1 MKVWPGIVIAF
12 IFIFIAAHAQASEDS
27 IVLDR
32 FAVTVG
38 SLFGKTDS
46 NLRLDAGVGNI
57 GTEINFENDLGLKND
72 NNIFRIGAEYRPWKR
87 HQFGVNYYK
96 LSRDA
101 STTLD
106 RTIEFDGVVYPI
118 NINVDAFLDTKYL
131 AGTYTFWISVRDKTA
146 FGASI
151 GLSGFTVDAG
161 ISSPNP
167 ALATSVST
175 DLPVPLIGAEFRGAI
190 IDPLRVTGKF
200 QILPEVTIGDYS
212 GRVLDYSIE
221 LEYRF
226 IKNLGVAVAYS
237 GFDVD
242 LSVEK
247 RLFLGSINYNIQ
259 GVQVY
264 GRVAF

>member
-1 MKVWPGIVIAF
+1 MKVWSK
-12 IFIFIAAHAQASEDS
+12 IFIVLIFSFLADYAQASDDS

-46 NLRLDAGVGNI
+46 DLRLDAGVGNI
-57 GTEINFENDLGLKND
+57 GTDISFENDLGLKND

-87 HQFGVNYYK
+87 HQFGVSYYK

-106 RTIEFDGVVYPI
+106 RTIEFEGVVYPI
-118 NINVDAFLDTKYL
+118 NVNVDAFLDTKYL
-131 AGTYTFWISVRDKTA
+131 AGTYTLWVSVRERTA
-146 FGASI
+146 FGVSV
-151 GLSGFTVDAG
+151 GLTGFTVDAG

-167 ALATSVST
+167 QLETSVST

-190 IDPLRVTGKF
+190 LDPLRITGKF

-212 GRVLDYSIE
+212 GRVFDYSIE

-242 LSVEK
+242 VSVEE